1 MKIQRFQKMN
11 MMINKLREKITGV
24 EYRTL
29 WFSVKV
35 ILS

>member
-1 MKIQRFQKMN
+1 MKIQIFQKMN
-11 MMINKLREKITGV
+11 MMINRLREKIAGI